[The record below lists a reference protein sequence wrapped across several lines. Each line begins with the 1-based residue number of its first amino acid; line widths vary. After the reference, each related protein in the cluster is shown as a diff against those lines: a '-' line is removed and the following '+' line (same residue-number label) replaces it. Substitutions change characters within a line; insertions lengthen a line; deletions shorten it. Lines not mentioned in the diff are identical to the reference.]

1 LQLRGLRRELVD
13 TGKMTNRAFH
23 DAVLK
28 ENRIPIEMV
37 RASLINQ
44 KLTRDFVS
52 SWKFY
57 GVNPGQ

>member
-1 LQLRGLRRELVD
+1 
-13 TGKMTNRAFH
+13 MSNRAFH

-37 RASLINQ
+37 RASLTKQ

-57 GVNPGQ
+57 GPRPGR

>member
-1 LQLRGLRRELVD
+1 VD

-37 RASLINQ
+37 RASLGKQ
-44 KLTRDFVS
+44 KLMREFVS
-52 SWKFY
+52 NWKFY
-57 GVNPGQ
+57 GPNPGQ